1 MLDFY
6 RHFSNKKDKNKKAE
20 IATRKCSWRTT
31 VTKPKEKKNNG
42 KKYNDLAQAKKVI
55 KYYIK
60 LLSQLNYIYRLFHF
74 DLISVSFL
82 NLADM
87 SLQHGVNIEKKF
99 DGLNA

>member
-1 MLDFY
+1 MV
-6 RHFSNKKDKNKKAE
+6 KNTM
-20 IATRKCSWRTT
+20 IWHR
-31 VTKPKEKKNNG
+31 
-42 KKYNDLAQAKKVI
+42 QKKVI

-60 LLSQLNYIYRLFHF
+60 LLSQLNYVYRLFHF